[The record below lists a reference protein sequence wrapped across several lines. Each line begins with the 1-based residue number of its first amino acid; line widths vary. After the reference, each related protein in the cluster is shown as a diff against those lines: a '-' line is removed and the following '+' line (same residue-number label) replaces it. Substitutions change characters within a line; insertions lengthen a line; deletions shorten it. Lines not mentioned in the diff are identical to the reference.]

1 MGSKKRSPQHP
12 AGAATAGAPAGGV
25 VTGDVGAPPVG
36 KGSAVAA
43 PVGVVPKP
51 PDVAPFLTKVY
62 DMVSDPATDAV
73 ISWGAGG
80 GSFVIRDSHA
90 FERDLL
96 PRHFKHN
103 HFTSFIRQLNT
114 YGFHKVDPDRW
125 EWANEGFVKDQK
137 HLLKTIKRKK
147 KSSQDAPSDL
157 QQTPVKPA
165 PGTETIEIGK
175 YGGLEKEV
183 ETLKR
188 DKALLMQQLVDLR
201 QYQQSSSL
209 EVQNLIQRLRVME
222 QNQQQMMALLAI
234 VVQNPN
240 FLNQLVQQQRR
251 SNWWNDE
258 GNRKRRFH
266 ALEQGPVADQET
278 SGAGAQIVQY
288 HPPVPETS
296 NQVIPVNG
304 AFCSTPAQTV
314 SSPALAMPMDIEKPS
329 NNFDT
334 LGSTGDN
341 RNVDT
346 LGSGDLYTDTSA
358 INEIDDMMLF
368 CDGLEF
374 ELELSEDCQV
384 NHQTNCQ
391 REAQQSC
398 QEDPS
403 LSIQDYGYGYP
414 QLEQDC
420 QMGAQQNCKNPQLAD
435 VITEA

>member
-12 AGAATAGAPAGGV
+12 ASPAGGEAAA
-25 VTGDVGAPPVG
+25 DVGAPPAG
-36 KGSAVAA
+36 KAPPETAPTPMGAV
-43 PVGVVPKP
+43 PRP

-62 DMVSDPATDAV
+62 DMVSDTATDAV
-73 ISWGAGG
+73 ISWAAGG
-80 GSFVIRDSHA
+80 GSFVIWDSHA

-125 EWANEGFVKDQK
+125 EWANEGFVKGQK

-147 KSSQDAPSDL
+147 KSAQDATSDL
-157 QQTPVKPA
+157 QPTPVKAA

-251 SNWWNDE
+251 SNWWNDD
-258 GNRKRRFH
+258 GNRKRRFR

-278 SGAGAQIVQY
+278 SVADAQIIQY
-288 HPPVPETS
+288 HPPIPETS
-296 NQVIPVNG
+296 NQVLPVTG
-304 AFCSTPAQTV
+304 AFSSATVQPV
-314 SSPALAMPMDIEKPS
+314 SSPEGAVPMDAETPS
-329 NNFDT
+329 NVVDP
-334 LGSTGDN
+334 LGSTWG
-341 RNVDT
+341 
-346 LGSGDLYTDTSA
+346 LFTDTSVLPDWDDDDFLGC
-358 INEIDDMMLF
+358 EI
-368 CDGLEF
+368 
-374 ELELSEDCQV
+374 EDILLP
-384 NHQTNCQ
+384 
-391 REAQQSC
+391 E
-398 QEDPS
+398 
-403 LSIQDYGYGYP
+403 QDYPMGEQQNG
-414 QLEQDC
+414 QLEPPLSVDDYTEYNVCHIAQLEQEQQPQDC
-420 QMGAQQNCKNPQLAD
+420 QMEAQQNHKNPQYAD
-435 VITEA
+435 IITEA

>member
-12 AGAATAGAPAGGV
+12 ASPASGEV
-25 VTGDVGAPPVG
+25 AGDVGAPPAG
-36 KGSAVAA
+36 KAPPAAA

-80 GSFVIRDSHA
+80 GSFVIWDSHA

-147 KSSQDAPSDL
+147 KSAQDATSDL
-157 QQTPVKPA
+157 QPAPVKTA
-165 PGTETIEIGK
+165 PGTENIEIGK

-209 EVQNLIQRLRVME
+209 EVQNLIQRLHVME

-240 FLNQLVQQQRR
+240 FLNQLVQQQHR
-251 SNWWNDE
+251 SNWWNDD
-258 GNRKRRFH
+258 GSRKRRFR
-266 ALEQGPVADQET
+266 ALEQGPVADQGT
-278 SGAGAQIVQY
+278 SVAGAQIIQY
-288 HPPVPETS
+288 HPPIPETS
-296 NQVIPVNG
+296 NQVISVNG
-304 AFCSTPAQTV
+304 AFAPTIAQPV
-314 SSPALAMPMDIEKPS
+314 SSPETAMPMDVETTS
-329 NNFDT
+329 NRVDP
-334 LGSTGDN
+334 LASTGDLFTN
-341 RNVDT
+341 T
-346 LGSGDLYTDTSA
+346 FALSGL
-358 INEIDDMMLF
+358 DDMFLG
-368 CDGLEF
+368 CEIEDILASEQDF
-374 ELELSEDCQV
+374 EMGEQQISQVEPPLTVEDYTEYPV
-384 NHQTNCQ
+384 FHT
-391 REAQQSC
+391 
-398 QEDPS
+398 
-403 LSIQDYGYGYP
+403 P
-414 QLEQDC
+414 QLELEQQPQDC
-420 QMGAQQNCKNPQLAD
+420 QMEAQRGHKNPQYG
-435 VITEA
+435 IH